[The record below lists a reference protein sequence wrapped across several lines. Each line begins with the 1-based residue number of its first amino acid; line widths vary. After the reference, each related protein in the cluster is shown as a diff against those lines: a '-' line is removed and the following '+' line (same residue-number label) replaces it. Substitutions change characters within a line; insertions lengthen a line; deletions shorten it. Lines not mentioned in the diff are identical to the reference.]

1 MATSPQASPT
11 RSRRRHHTRN
21 AAVGGGSGTQDSV
34 SSLMGS
40 SADHPA
46 TTTTVRSSTA
56 NDGTSSR
63 TSRNPLLEPNVT
75 ASDLFSQYT
84 PNEIANH
91 LAAVKTQLQTYD
103 AELKALIN
111 SRYEDVLSVGN
122 TISAMTGSSKQ
133 LKSAL
138 EEVAQGLRSSKEVGA
153 EVQGTASEEE
163 DEQARKERE
172 AREEVRYVAALLLV
186 LQEGPEE
193 IWRILDTVGTF
204 AGGNANQ
211 VLPAAKARLRAARQ
225 LGTAVSLY
233 EAIRQAGHLL
243 DGMTIQGRQAKDVF
257 PYPLSTLGSTLS
269 SLVGELKS
277 ALEDLLRRTSV
288 IVPLTMQQ
296 APLPMT
302 RAALEASYR
311 TSATCLASLA
321 ALRGSSPA
329 EAAGLMLEIERQVLD
344 TNLQAIV
351 TAGANATDVMN
362 FLLASTTETSYV
374 YTRAF
379 TAAGAA
385 SDDSDAPSSDR
396 SSSLKPV
403 KLMTSLEALPS
414 SERII
419 ATLSATRAYQE
430 WPSRLDVLPTESER
444 AGMLSKLSE
453 WRHSIQ
459 QDLGAASSSS
469 KNTLESLKTV
479 KSTAQARYSLLS
491 QSRRLLKLVSGS
503 QGALES
509 VEAIRDEWTA
519 TLRSRA
525 EILWQRD
532 VQQWKEA
539 VVGRLRSSLSAVSLH
554 HGGEPESGVLDELFE
569 AELAPASERHG
580 NQRNRKHLAGAHHE
594 PAAPSSKQLQRL
606 LEGRYPSVQ
615 LVLDVELRKGWQKL
629 TRSQARYFA
638 ELARAE
644 DDDDDAATVS
654 ERNRWQ
660 AIAQSQGW
668 TPLVEAMHSMFEE
681 HATDEAQVLLL
692 ARIVRSL
699 FAAPQSK
706 TLSQVFDER
715 QKDSLLAQRSRAL
728 QSWRQRVAQEAAG
741 RMLPAA
747 VDNDQTHAGQVS
759 ASLVRAVHGLIE
771 ASDQVV
777 PLICS
782 PADHSFCA
790 VDSATTASP
799 FEIGSLND
807 LAVSTGESLLRLL
820 QQREQSGA
828 DATLPATLYTDLA
841 ALSQIA
847 LGDVDEG
854 DQRITKVQDIFS
866 AIKKKVVQIGGEK
879 PPATSSESVDVAS
892 ALAPVALLLSQGRH
906 LQTRR
911 QDEPPSLSTQ
921 QSAPS
926 LLKLAGQGGTRLR
939 GIQV

>member
-21 AAVGGGSGTQDSV
+21 TAVVGGSGTQDSV
-34 SSLMGS
+34 LSLMGS

-91 LAAVKTQLQTYD
+91 LAAVKAQLQTYD

-133 LKSAL
+133 LTSAL
-138 EEVAQGLRSSKEVGA
+138 EEVAQGLRFSKEVGA

-163 DEQARKERE
+163 DEEARKERE

-296 APLPMT
+296 ASLPMT

-344 TNLQAIV
+344 TNVQAIV

-414 SERII
+414 SERIV
-419 ATLSATRAYQE
+419 ATLSATTAYQE
-430 WPSRLDVLPTESER
+430 WPSTLDVLPTESER
-444 AGMLSKLSE
+444 AGMLSKLSK
-453 WRHSIQ
+453 WRHWIQ

-479 KSTAQARYSLLS
+479 KSTAHARYSLLS

-525 EILWQRD
+525 EMLWQRD

-554 HGGEPESGVLDELFE
+554 HGAEPESGVLDELFE

-606 LEGRYPSVQ
+606 LEGRFPSVQ

-638 ELARAE
+638 EWVRGE
-644 DDDDDAATVS
+644 DDDDKATVS
-654 ERNRWQ
+654 ERDRWN

-668 TPLVEAMHSMFEE
+668 TPLVEALHSMFEE
-681 HATDEAQVLLL
+681 HATDEAQVLML
-692 ARIVRSL
+692 ARIVRNL
-699 FAAPQSK
+699 FASPQNK
-706 TLSQVFDER
+706 ALSQVFDER
-715 QKDSLLAQRSRAL
+715 QKDSLLAQRSKAL
-728 QSWRQRVAQEAAG
+728 QSWRQRVAREAAG
-741 RMLPAA
+741 RMLPAS

-759 ASLVRAVHGLIE
+759 ASLVRAVHSLME

-807 LAVSTGESLLRLL
+807 LAVATGESLLHLL
-820 QQREQSGA
+820 QQREQSAA
-828 DATLPATLYTDLA
+828 DASLPATLHTDIA

-847 LGDVDEG
+847 LDNVEESS
-854 DQRITKVQDIFS
+854 QRFTGVQDIFS
-866 AIKKKVVQIGGEK
+866 ALQKKVAQMSGEK
-879 PPATSSESVDVAS
+879 PPATSPESVDIAS
-892 ALAPVALLLSQGRH
+892 ALAPLALLLGQGRY
-906 LQTRR
+906 LQARR
-911 QDEPPSLSTQ
+911 QDEPPSSSTQ

-939 GIQV
+939 GVQV

>member
-122 TISAMTGSSKQ
+122 TISAMTGSSEQ

-204 AGGNANQ
+204 AEGDANQ
-211 VLPAAKARLRAARQ
+211 VLPAAKGRLRAARQ

-233 EAIRQAGHLL
+233 EAIRQAGYLL
-243 DGMTIQGRQAKDVF
+243 DGMTIQGRQAKDIF

-296 APLPMT
+296 ASLPMT

-344 TNLQAIV
+344 TNVQAIV
-351 TAGANATDVMN
+351 AAGATATDLMN
-362 FLLASTTETSYV
+362 FLLASITETAYV

-385 SDDSDAPSSDR
+385 SDDPDAPSSER
-396 SSSLKPV
+396 SSSLKMV
-403 KLMTSLEALPS
+403 KLMTSIEALPS
-414 SERII
+414 SERIV
-419 ATLSATRAYQE
+419 ATLSATQAFQE

-444 AGMLSKLSE
+444 ADMLSKLSD

-459 QDLGAASSSS
+459 QDLGATSSSS
-469 KNTLESLKTV
+469 QSTMEPLKTV
-479 KSTAQARYSLLS
+479 KATAQARYSLLS

-503 QGALES
+503 QGALGS

-525 EILWQRD
+525 EMLWQRD

-554 HGGEPESGVLDELFE
+554 HGGEPESGMLDELFE

-594 PAAPSSKQLQRL
+594 PEAPSSKQLQRL

-615 LVLDVELRKGWQKL
+615 LVLDIELRKGWQKL
-629 TRSQARYFA
+629 SRSQARYFA
-638 ELARAE
+638 EWVRGE
-644 DDDDDAATVS
+644 DDDDKATVS
-654 ERNRWQ
+654 ERDRWN

-668 TPLVEAMHSMFEE
+668 TPLVEAVHSMFEE

-692 ARIVRSL
+692 ARIVRNL
-699 FAAPQSK
+699 FASPQNK
-706 TLSQVFDER
+706 ALSQVFDER
-715 QKDSLLAQRSRAL
+715 QKDSLLAQRSKAL

-747 VDNDQTHAGQVS
+747 VDNDETHAGQVS
-759 ASLVRAVHGLIE
+759 ASLVRAVHGLME
-771 ASDQVV
+771 TSDQVV
-777 PLICS
+777 PLLCS
-782 PADHSFCA
+782 PADRSFST

-807 LAVSTGESLLRLL
+807 LAVATGESLLHLL
-820 QQREQSGA
+820 QQRAQSSA
-828 DATLPATLYTDLA
+828 DASLPATLHTDIA

-847 LGDVDEG
+847 LDDVEESS
-854 DQRITKVQDIFS
+854 QRFTGVQDIFS
-866 AIKKKVVQIGGEK
+866 ALQKKVAQMSDGK
-879 PPATSSESVDVAS
+879 PGATGPEGVDVGS
-892 ALAPVALLLSQGRH
+892 ALAPVALLLGQGRY

-911 QDEPPSLSTQ
+911 QDEPPSSSTQ

-939 GIQV
+939 GVQV